1 MKRLPMKL
9 AKQSTFGNTAIVGN
23 ITYRLALTYLVTF
36 GLGALL
42 WFTPVFKYNW
52 IATFAY
58 LAFASIVIGQTP
70 TQRSVLANLYGIVF
84 KKPINMVVSN
94 QATVNTLGHGIRE
107 VSKIPDIDAMTF
119 RLGNGNVALVYNVT
133 SGLNQ
138 WSSEEDFASQ
148 ARGVKSLF
156 NVLEGGEGLMIIT
169 KEDSD
174 TGMLRLEAQLNDVEN
189 FDGGDDLEAL
199 SAKRKR
205 LLRATATQAVGRSI
219 QQYAVLLVRPKN
231 VNRTTSALKRASRT
245 IRAATYPG
253 DVLLAA
259 MGLEGGVDLA
269 YGEKEK

>member
-1 MKRLPMKL
+1 MKL
-9 AKQSTFGNTAIVGN
+9 AKQSTFGNTAIFGN

-70 TQRSVLANLYGIVF
+70 TQRSVLANIYGIVF

-94 QATVNTLGHGIRE
+94 QATVTTLGHGIRE
-107 VSKIPDIDAMTF
+107 VSKVPDIDAMTF

-138 WSSEEDFASQ
+138 WSSEEDFATQ

-269 YGEKEK
+269 YGEKEKQ